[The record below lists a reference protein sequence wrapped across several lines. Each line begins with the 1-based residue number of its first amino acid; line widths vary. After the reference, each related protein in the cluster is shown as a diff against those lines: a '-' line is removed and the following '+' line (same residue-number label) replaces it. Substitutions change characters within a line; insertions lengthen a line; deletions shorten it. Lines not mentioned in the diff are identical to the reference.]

1 MADLIG
7 VARTVG
13 KAAKVV
19 ADTGFF
25 GTLSKLHSDSYKGLQ
40 PNATNISQGSNVS
53 TSTSSNVSK
62 YKGTT
67 KTTMSFG
74 DTNSGSAN
82 A

>member
-7 VARTVG
+7 IAKTVG
-13 KAAKVV
+13 AVAKPV
-19 ADTGFF
+19 ADSGIF

-40 PNATNISQGSNVS
+40 PNATNVSQGSNVS

-74 DTNSGSAN
+74 DTEKGGPN

>member
-7 VARTVG
+7 VARAVG

-19 ADTGFF
+19 AEANIF
-25 GTLSKLHSDSYKGLQ
+25 GSLANQSADSYKGLQ
-40 PNATNISQGSNVS
+40 PNATNVSQGSNVS

-74 DTNSGSAN
+74 DTESGGPN